1 MKDNKGALKEN
12 RTLPAI
18 FLAACE
24 LAADKGSVDEKT
36 LHKKL
41 RIRIPTAIK
50 IICTMD
56 IAGYLGERKGKGKGF
71 VFSCGKCN
79 LEEVRGRVAA
89 LGSKYLPLVESDEA
103 FAETG
108 YDGYVRG
115 ILLPALKTGIFYG
128 SLSVTFLERKLS
140 VVYERACEV
149 YDLLGV
155 AGFLGADDEINP
167 GRKLMTIGYDGYD
180 AVYARAESRK

>member
-24 LAADKGSVDEKT
+24 FAAEKGFVDEKT

-41 RIRIPTAIK
+41 KIRIPTAVK
-50 IICTMD
+50 IICAMD
-56 IAGYLGERKGKGKGF
+56 IAGYLGERIGKGF

-79 LEEVRGRVAA
+79 LEEVRGRVAR
-89 LGSKYLPLVESDEA
+89 LDSKYLPLVESDEA